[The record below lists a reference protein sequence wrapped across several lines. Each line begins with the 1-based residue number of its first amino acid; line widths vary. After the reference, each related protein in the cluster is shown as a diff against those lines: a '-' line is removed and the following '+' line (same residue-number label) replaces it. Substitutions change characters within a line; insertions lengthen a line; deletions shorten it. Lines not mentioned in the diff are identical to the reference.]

1 MKRTLIASCVV
12 LSLAGCGSAELV
24 TVGLAAA
31 GGIISSMTAS
41 PDYELYANKCREIV
55 QDARAAA
62 EEEGK
67 TLRKVAEDKA
77 MGSQVLLYM
86 AMKPK
91 TDVFAKCA
99 LMMPKGFLAS
109 LAESGNILNFVAT
122 VYGINRDGINQRKTL
137 EANKEISL
145 AGMEHQQEMTALQNA
160 LLRQLSN
167 QNIQAFEAAK
177 PPVVA
182 Q

>member
-41 PDYELYANKCREIV
+41 PDYAIYAEKCKEIV
-55 QDARAAA
+55 AEARAAA
-62 EEEGK
+62 ETEATILAKIADGK
-67 TLRKVAEDKA
+67 D
-77 MGSQVLLYM
+77 MGHSVLLFM
-86 AMKPK
+86 AMRPK
-91 TDVFAKCA
+91 TDAATRCA
-99 LMMPKGFLAS
+99 LILPKGFMQT

-160 LLRQLSN
+160 LLRQLSS

-177 PPVVA
+177 P
-182 Q
+182 

>member
-1 MKRTLIASCVV
+1 MKRILLISA
-12 LSLAGCGSAELV
+12 LSIGLAGCGSTELMV
-24 TVGLAAA
+24 GGLAAA
-31 GGIISSMTAS
+31 GGIISSMTSS
-41 PDYELYANKCREIV
+41 PDYATYANKCREIV

-62 EEEGK
+62 AEEGA

-77 MGSQVLLYM
+77 MGPQVLLYM

-91 TDVFAKCA
+91 ENVFTKCA
-99 LMMPKGFLAS
+99 LALPKGFMAQ

-145 AGMEHQQEMTALQNA
+145 ANMDHQQEMTALQNA
-160 LLRQLSN
+160 LLRQLSA
-167 QNIQAFEAAK
+167 QNIDAFEAAK
-177 PPVVA
+177 P
-182 Q
+182 

>member
-1 MKRTLIASCVV
+1 MHKQLTVLALS

-41 PDYELYANKCREIV
+41 PDYEIYANKCREIV

-86 AMKPK
+86 ALKPK
-91 TDVFAKCA
+91 TDVFSKCA
-99 LMMPKGFLAS
+99 LVLPKGFLAS

-122 VYGINRDGINQRKTL
+122 VYGINRDSINDRKML
-137 EANKEISL
+137 ESNKELSL

-160 LLRQLSN
+160 LLRQLSK
-167 QNIQAFEAAK
+167 QNIDAFEAAK
-177 PPVVA
+177 PTTTA